1 MKKYIV
7 SAIAVLGLLAAS
19 SVASA
24 QTTLSGAAGTAVDN
38 VKVSRTGDNMR
49 VRMDVDLSRVD
60 IPKNKAYILTPVL
73 ANATSPMKGT
83 AATWLRR
90 HIRRRTCPRPYSTT
104 RQSVSRTG

>member
-49 VRMDVDLSRVD
+49 VRMDVDLSRCEQGQVRG
-60 IPKNKAYILTPVL
+60 P
-73 ANATSPMKGT
+73 S
-83 AATWLRR
+83 R
-90 HIRRRTCPRPYSTT
+90 HRHLQQGPLHLL
-104 RQSVSRTG
+104 